1 MAIDKAVDSAALD
14 AGMTATANAIRAKSG
29 GSASIAW
36 DAAKG
41 FADAVAAIPTGGGGG
56 GLLSVSAMY
65 EIIKAQGT
73 AFPETVEA
81 PFPTPEGASVL
92 YTGFKDARGN
102 VAVYVSRIYSI
113 PAILDT
119 NGSVSN
125 TSGFWDGTWSAGDDG
140 NPVVEN
146 VKLYLPFESVG
157 EVGVIINGIDPEVT
171 GLYMTAA
178 TEGYYLFL

>member
-29 GSASIAW
+29 GSALLAW

-73 AFPETVEA
+73 AFPETIEA

-102 VAVYVSRIYSI
+102 VAVYVSRIYSV

-119 NGSVSN
+119 NGAISN
-125 TSGFWDGTWSAGDDG
+125 VNYWNGTWSVGDDG

-146 VKLYLPFESVG
+146 VELVLPFGSVG

-171 GLYMTAA
+171 GLYMTTA

>member
-1 MAIDKAVDSAALD
+1 MAVNKVCINGETVLDLSGDSVTPETLI
-14 AGMTATANAIRAKSG
+14 AGATAHNAAGAQIIGTAN
-29 GSASIAW
+29 
-36 DAAKG
+36 
-41 FADAVAAIPTGGGGG
+41 PGGGGG

-73 AFPETVEA
+73 AFPETIES

-102 VAVYVSRIYSI
+102 VAVYVSRIYSVL
-113 PAILDT
+113 AILNT
-119 NGSVSN
+119 SGSVSN
-125 TSGFWDGTWSAGDDG
+125 TGGFWNGTWSAGDDG

-146 VKLYLPFESVG
+146 VELYLPFESVS

-171 GLYMTAA
+171 GLYMNAA

>member
-1 MAIDKAVDSAALD
+1 MAIDKAVDSATLD
-14 AGMTATANAIRAKSG
+14 TGMTATANAIRAKSG

-56 GLLSVSAMY
+56 GLLSVNAMY

-73 AFPETVEA
+73 AFPETIES
-81 PFPTPEGASVL
+81 PFPTPEGTSVL

-102 VAVYVSRIYSI
+102 VAVYVSRIYSV
-113 PAILDT
+113 PTILNT
-119 NGSVSN
+119 NGTISN
-125 TSGFWDGTWSAGDDG
+125 SSYWDGTWSAGDDG
-140 NPVVEN
+140 NHVVEN
-146 VKLYLPFESVG
+146 VELVLQIESVS
-157 EVGVIINGIDPEVT
+157 EAGVIINDIDPEVT

>member
-1 MAIDKAVDSAALD
+1 MAVNKVCINGDTVLDLSGDSVTPETLF
-14 AGMTATANAIRAKSG
+14 AGATAHNAAGAQIVGTAN
-29 GSASIAW
+29 
-36 DAAKG
+36 
-41 FADAVAAIPTGGGGG
+41 PGGGGG

-65 EIIKAQGT
+65 EIIRAQGT
-73 AFPETVEA
+73 AFPETIES

-102 VAVYVSRIYSI
+102 VAVYVSRIYSV

-119 NGSVSN
+119 NGAVSN
-125 TSGFWDGTWSAGDDG
+125 VNYWNGTWSAGDDG

-146 VKLYLPFESVG
+146 VELYLPFESVS